1 MAKGKHATALFE
13 VMSKARLSAQKAGTP
28 SSGGGIPTPKW
39 WFKSKSKSDI
49 KAVAPAEP
57 ARDPVDEPVVDEV
70 ESDPIAVGS
79 MNLPLVS
86 SMDVNEVSPMAT
98 GPRTQ
103 PVAVSVDREKQQI
116 SLRLTYTSA
125 LIGGFGL
132 VIAIALAVIIGK
144 SMSRG
149 PQTAIA
155 GTSTQQLKQSP
166 PVPGVMSVQRR
177 PDAAAQGANDAVEG
191 NTTRNTNSTASTGTR
206 NPQQNFND
214 PRPPATFF
222 TDDPRRQNGLN
233 YAIIQSYPDRD
244 TAEKAAEFLT
254 KNGIPCTVEKDLP
267 NWRLPWA
274 DGCCVVGIRG
284 FAKVLNNPALE
295 AYKKSIMDVSVK
307 FANGRSR
314 FVAFAPSMYL
324 WKKSN

>member
-13 VMSKARLSAQKAGTP
+13 VMSKARLNGQKAGTP
-28 SSGGGIPTPKW
+28 SPGGGIPTPKW
-39 WFKSKSKSDI
+39 WFKSKSKGDVRTI
-49 KAVAPAEP
+49 PPAEP
-57 ARDPVDEPVVDEV
+57 VNDAAEESAVDGAEGAEGGAPVM
-70 ESDPIAVGS
+70 SA
-79 MNLPLVS
+79 PLVS
-86 SMDVNEVSPMAT
+86 SMDVNEVSPSLT
-98 GPRTQ
+98 GPRVQ

-295 AYKKSIMDVSVK
+295 AYKKSIMDVSAK
-307 FANGRSR
+307 FTNGRSR
-314 FVAFAPSMYL
+314 FAAFAPSMYL